1 MANVNA
7 TTFAA
12 GNQILFAKGGSW
24 TGTLAPLGSGASGNP
39 VQISSYGTGAAPI
52 IAGAGAAAAVS
63 LLDQHDWT
71 IQNLEITN
79 TATTLGYRAG
89 IHVGNDTTGILHGIH
104 ILNNNIHDI
113 AGNWNTTDPQP
124 VNTSA
129 IAFELSDSNTTSG
142 WDDILIDSNTLTK
155 TDAGAI
161 YLGSPKG
168 STTTRPPAMS

>member
-1 MANVNA
+1 MRTPARLLAGITAVRMGLAGIAINASSASASGCSTYYVSSSAGSDTNDGCSTSTPWKTLANVNA

-79 TATTLGYRAG
+79 TATNARLPGRYPR
-89 IHVGNDTTGILHGIH
+89 
-104 ILNNNIHDI
+104 
-113 AGNWNTTDPQP
+113 
-124 VNTSA
+124 
-129 IAFELSDSNTTSG
+129 
-142 WDDILIDSNTLTK
+142 
-155 TDAGAI
+155 
-161 YLGSPKG
+161 
-168 STTTRPPAMS
+168 R